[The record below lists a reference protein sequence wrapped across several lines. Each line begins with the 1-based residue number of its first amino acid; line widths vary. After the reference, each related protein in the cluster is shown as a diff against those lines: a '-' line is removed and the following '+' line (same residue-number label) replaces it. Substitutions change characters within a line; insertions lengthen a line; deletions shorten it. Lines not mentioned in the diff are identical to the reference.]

1 MNISNVPGPHEPC
14 WILNGVIDELYSVVE
29 VAPGHALRIS
39 AESLCGTLF
48 VSLCVD
54 PEVVTGVDTLAEG
67 ITGSV
72 AELRAAAGSSS
83 A

>member
-1 MNISNVPGPHEPC
+1 MSSTSCTPSSRWRRGTP
-14 WILNGVIDELYSVVE
+14 
-29 VAPGHALRIS
+29 LRIS

-72 AELRAAAGSSS
+72 AELRTAAGSSS
-83 A
+83 T